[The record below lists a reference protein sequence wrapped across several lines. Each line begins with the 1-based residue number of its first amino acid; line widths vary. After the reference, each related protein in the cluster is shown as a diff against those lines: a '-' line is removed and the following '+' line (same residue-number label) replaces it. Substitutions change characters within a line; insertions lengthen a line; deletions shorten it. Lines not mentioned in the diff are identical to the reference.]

1 MGYTII
7 YNVEPYIYSMEAYS
21 VKYCIGVD
29 LGGTNIAA
37 GLVDIEGKRIIRKM
51 SMKTRAPRPCT
62 EISRDIA
69 AMCEQLCRD
78 EKFPMGKIDWIGV
91 ATPGIVKNGVVIS
104 AVNLGWS
111 KEPFGEYIASYTSRP
126 TFVANDA
133 NAAAYAEAL
142 WGVGED
148 AESVVA
154 ITLGTGVG
162 GGMVIDGRIWEGT
175 NGFAAEIGHMIIDA
189 GGRRC
194 GCGRRGCLE
203 AYCSA
208 SALVAESQRMMQLYP
223 DTKLWQ
229 VVDGDPTR
237 ANGKTP
243 FDAKRLGDDA
253 GEIIVDSFIDY
264 LAVGVAN
271 VINIFQPDV
280 VCIGGGVSWEGDSF
294 INPLKKK
301 LGYAAFGTDSK
312 RTRVELA
319 KFRNDAGIIGAAL
332 LGLQTERKEKKDMI
346 SRIVDNFNLKGEFIS
361 SRPYGNGHINGTE
374 LVIMSE
380 GDREYKYILQRIN
393 KNVFKSP
400 ALLMENYVAV
410 TDFIRKKIVAQ
421 GGDPEREVINVIRA
435 RDGRSYYI
443 DKNGDFWRMLLFV
456 EGNVSYDKVE
466 RPEQFYESAVAFGNF
481 QYMLRDYPAET
492 LHETIVNFHNTP
504 DRYRQL
510 REAVAADACG
520 RLSDVGAEVAFA
532 DARVDFIGI
541 FERAREEGKLPLKVT
556 HNDTK
561 LNNILFDAESGKP
574 LCVVDLDTIMPGYAI
589 NDFGDSIRFGATTA
603 AEDETDLSL
612 VNFDI
617 NLFELYVK
625 GFIEG
630 AKGGLTETEI
640 ALLPESAIMMTL
652 ECGMRFLTDYLAGDT
667 YFKISRPSHNLDRAR
682 NQFKLVSDM
691 EKQLDEMHKI
701 VEKYAK

>member
-1 MGYTII
+1 M
-7 YNVEPYIYSMEAYS
+7 
-21 VKYCIGVD
+21 KYCIGID

-37 GLVDIEGKRIIRKM
+37 GLVDIEAKRIVKKM
-51 SMKTRAPRPCT
+51 SIKTNAPRPCID
-62 EISRDIA
+62 ISRDIA
-69 AMCEQLCRD
+69 DMCRQLCL
-78 EKFPMGKIDWIGV
+78 EENLPLNKVDWIGV

-104 AVNLGWS
+104 ACNLGWE
-111 KEPFGEYIASYTSRP
+111 KEPFGEYIANLTARP
-126 TFVANDA
+126 TFVSNDA

-148 AESVVA
+148 EESVVA
-154 ITLGTGVG
+154 VTIGTGVG
-162 GGMVIDGRIWEGT
+162 GGMVIDGKIWEGA

-189 GGRRC
+189 NGRQC

-208 SALVAESQRMMQLYP
+208 TALVCESRRMMKLYP
-223 DTKLWQ
+223 DTKLWELCGGDLER
-229 VVDGDPTR
+229 VDG
-237 ANGKTP
+237 KTA
-243 FDAKRLGDDA
+243 FDAKRAGDNA
-253 GEIIVDSFIDY
+253 GELVVDSFIDY
-264 LAVGVAN
+264 LSVGIAN

-280 VCIGGGVSWEGDSF
+280 VCIGGGVSWEGDDF
-294 INPLKKK
+294 INPLRKK
-301 LGYAAFGTDSK
+301 LGYAAFGTDTK
-312 RTRVELA
+312 RTRIELA

-332 LGLQTERKEKKDMI
+332 LGLQVERKVKKDMI
-346 SRIVDNFNLKGEFIS
+346 SRIVDNFDVEGEFVS
-361 SRPYGNGHINGTE
+361 SKPYGNGHINGTE
-374 LVIMSE
+374 LVVM
-380 GDREYKYILQRIN
+380 REDDAERRYILQRIN

-410 TDFIRKKIVAQ
+410 TDFIREKIVEQ

-435 RDGRSYYI
+435 RDGKSYYI
-443 DKNGDFWRMLLFV
+443 DKNGDFWRMLIYISD
-456 EGNVSYDKVE
+456 NISYDKVE

-510 REAVAADACG
+510 TEAVERDACSRYEG
-520 RLSDVGAEVAFA
+520 VKAEVEFA
-532 DARVDFIGI
+532 NARVDFIGL
-541 FERAREEGKLPLKVT
+541 FERAREEGRLPLRVT

-561 LNNILFDAESGKP
+561 LNNILFDARTGKP

-603 AEDETDLSL
+603 AEDETDLSK
-612 VNFDI
+612 VNFDL

-630 AKGGLTETEI
+630 AKGGLTETE
-640 ALLPESAIMMTL
+640 LSYLPESAIMMTL
-652 ECGMRFLTDYLAGDT
+652 ECGMRFLTDYLSGDT